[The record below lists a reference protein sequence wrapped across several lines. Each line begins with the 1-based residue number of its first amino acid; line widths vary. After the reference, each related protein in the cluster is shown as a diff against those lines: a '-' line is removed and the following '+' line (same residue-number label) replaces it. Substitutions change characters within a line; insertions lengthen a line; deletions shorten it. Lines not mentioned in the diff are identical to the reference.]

1 MRAPGGGRP
10 VNLLEQARREAV
22 AQLCK
27 AQVDGSIPVGVFEDR
42 YEMLRQAE
50 TVATIRA
57 IVADISG
64 GGDELNPPSSAV
76 GLTTADFDS
85 FPVEESYDAPAP
97 VLVDSSMRIPAIL
110 GSTTRSGPW
119 TVPEHLELLVILGDI
134 HLDFRDA
141 HFSSETTL
149 IDLTVTLGT
158 LKVTVPP
165 GTEIL
170 NEVGEFI
177 ASSKLPKLGRSGPPN
192 GYLIVLR
199 GNLVLAELVV
209 KEAPPK
215 GTKKSIRAR
224 LGLAPP

>member
-1 MRAPGGGRP
+1 
-10 VNLLEQARREAV
+10 VNPLEQERREAV
-22 AQLCK
+22 AQLCQ
-27 AQVDGSIPVGVFEDR
+27 AQVDGLIPVAVFEDR
-42 YEMLRQAE
+42 YEMVRQAE

-57 IVADISG
+57 IVADLSV
-64 GGDELNPPSSAV
+64 DDLNPPPASSRD
-76 GLTTADFDS
+76 LTTPDS
-85 FPVEESYDAPAP
+85 DRFPAVTASRDAELPTPIAP
-97 VLVDSSMRIPAIL
+97 SLRIPAIL

-141 HFSSETTL
+141 IFTSETIV

-165 GTEIL
+165 GTEIA

-177 ASSKLPKLGRSGPPN
+177 ASSKLPKPSRSAPPN
-192 GYLIVLR
+192 GYLVVLR

-209 KEAPPK
+209 KEAPPT
-215 GTKKSIRAR
+215 GTKKTIRER

>member
-1 MRAPGGGRP
+1 

-22 AQLCK
+22 AQLCR

-57 IVADISG
+57 IVADIR
-64 GGDELNPPSSAV
+64 GDELNPPSSSV

-85 FPVEESYDAPAP
+85 FPVDESYDAPAP
-97 VLVDSSMRIPAIL
+97 VPVDSSMRIPAIL

-141 HFSSETTL
+141 IFSSETTV

-165 GTEIL
+165 GTEIA

-177 ASSKLPKLGRSGPPN
+177 ASSKLPKSGRSGPPN
-192 GYLIVLR
+192 GYLVVLR

-215 GTKKSIRAR
+215 GTKKSIRER